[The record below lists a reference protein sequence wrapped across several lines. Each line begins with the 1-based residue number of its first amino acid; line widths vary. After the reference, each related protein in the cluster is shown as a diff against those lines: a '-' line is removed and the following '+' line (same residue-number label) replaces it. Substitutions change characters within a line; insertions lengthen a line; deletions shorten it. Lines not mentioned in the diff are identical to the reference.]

1 MCESERQR
9 ILDSIEN
16 RKRKGALTF
25 SYHEI
30 AKEAE
35 AYQTNVAKL
44 VKSLEKKGI
53 VKRRGGKGVLG
64 NPYLFEI
71 IR

>member
-1 MCESERQR
+1 MITSERQR
-9 ILDSIEN
+9 IFNSIEN
-16 RKRKGALTF
+16 RKRKGILTF
-25 SYHEI
+25 SYDEI

-35 AYQTNVAKL
+35 AYHTNVAKL

-53 VKRRGGKGVLG
+53 VRRRGGKGVLG